1 MEALLESF
9 ICEAKTGEVYGSW
22 TCSIMNEYMGVR
34 GQIFMCI
41 HLFKHLFSSISESL
55 LSTLIFDH

>member
-9 ICEAKTGEVYGSW
+9 ICEAKTGEVYGSR

-34 GQIFMCI
+34 GQIFMC
-41 HLFKHLFSSISESL
+41 KHLFRSISESL
-55 LSTLIFDH
+55 LATLIFDH